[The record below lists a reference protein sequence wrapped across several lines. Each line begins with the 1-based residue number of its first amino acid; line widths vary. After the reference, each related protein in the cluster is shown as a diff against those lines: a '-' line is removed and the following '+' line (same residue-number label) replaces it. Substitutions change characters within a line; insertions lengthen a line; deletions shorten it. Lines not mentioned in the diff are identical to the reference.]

1 MQTVCLLLA
10 FFLFSFFEKQNKN
23 IYEKLNLTKQ
33 QAKDKGILRFFFR
46 FLILIRFHHCSH

>member
-10 FFLFSFFEKQNKN
+10 FFLFSFFLKQNKN

-33 QAKDKGILRFFFR
+33 QAKDKGILRFFFA
-46 FLILIRFHHCSH
+46 S

>member
-23 IYEKLNLTKQ
+23 IYENLNKQ
-33 QAKDKGILRFFFR
+33 QAKDKGILRFFFA
-46 FLILIRFHHCSH
+46 S